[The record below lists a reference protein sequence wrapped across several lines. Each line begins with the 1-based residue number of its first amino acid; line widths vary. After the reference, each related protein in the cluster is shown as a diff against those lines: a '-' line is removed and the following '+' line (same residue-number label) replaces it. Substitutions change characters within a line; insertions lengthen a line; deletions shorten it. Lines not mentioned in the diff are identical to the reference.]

1 MAAVALIT
9 SLSCKTIGCS
19 SSSIVVLADTLLVL
33 NKLNTFEDASVYVNV
48 IVSAFPESSDTN
60 IDFTI
65 RNGERVKLAESFFKR
80 DRISAF

>member
-19 SSSIVVLADTLLVL
+19 SSSIVALADTVLVL
-33 NKLNTFEDASVYVNV
+33 NKLNTFEDASVKVKV

-60 IDFTI
+60 IDFIIPVVDAGTVYTVVTPLV
-65 RNGERVKLAESFFKR
+65 VK
-80 DRISAF
+80 AF